1 PRRTGPSGL
10 LRRTAVTSPQPS
22 QPGAGS
28 GMWPTRPERMPASPE
43 TAWPPAVQGSRGAG
57 NCPAMASLAARHS
70 RHQGPHLFEVPL
82 LFKSGRKS
90 IYEIVALVW
99 LATEVV
105 RFVRTRLE
113 ATSRGRVPTPVKEG
127 FGWKRR
133 EGSRPAPRGRGGSGS
148 PGG

>member
-1 PRRTGPSGL
+1 
-10 LRRTAVTSPQPS
+10 
-22 QPGAGS
+22 
-28 GMWPTRPERMPASPE
+28 
-43 TAWPPAVQGSRGAG
+43 
-57 NCPAMASLAARHS
+57 MASLAARHS
-70 RHQGPHLFEVPL
+70 RHQGPRLFEVPL

-127 FGWKRR
+127 FGWKR
-133 EGSRPAPRGRGGSGS
+133 
-148 PGG
+148 